1 MRRGWQL
8 AALGVGVALTIPAR
22 AQQLSRVDR
31 ERAQGMLQVIA
42 ADVRKHYY
50 DPKFHGVDWEAK
62 VHEAHERIDKAT
74 SLSMAFSHIATALAA
89 LDDSHTFFAPPSRP
103 FRHDYGWRI
112 QMVGDHCYITEVRP
126 RSDAEAKGLKP
137 GDEILTINGY
147 VPTRENLWKIQYL
160 FNVLRPQPGLRL
172 NLRDLDGR
180 ERQLDMMAQVRQL
193 KRVMDLV
200 GSGASFDVWEIIREI
215 ENQEH
220 LARARFVEL
229 GEELM
234 ILKIPQFVFSE
245 ADVNHMIGKARKR
258 KALILDLRG
267 NPGGSV
273 ETLKYFLGGIF
284 DHDVKV
290 SDRAG
295 REQKKPLVAKSKKN
309 DAFAGKLVVLID
321 SESGSAA
328 ELFARVVQLEKR
340 GVVLG
345 ARSSGSV
352 MEARR
357 YSYQMGIET
366 AIFYGASI
374 TDADLIMTDGKSL
387 EHTGVAPDKT
397 LLPAASDLATGS
409 DPVLAH
415 AAELLGV
422 KLNPEQAGK
431 LFPFEWPSL

>member
-1 MRRGWQL
+1 MIRR
-8 AALGVGVALTIPAR
+8 P
-22 AQQLSRVDR
+22 
-31 ERAQGMLQVIA
+31 
-42 ADVRKHYY
+42 
-50 DPKFHGVDWEAK
+50 
-62 VHEAHERIDKAT
+62 
-74 SLSMAFSHIATALAA
+74 
-89 LDDSHTFFAPPSRP
+89 
-103 FRHDYGWRI
+103 
-112 QMVGDHCYITEVRP
+112 P
-126 RSDAEAKGLKP
+126 RS
-137 GDEILTINGY
+137 T
-147 VPTRENLWKIQYL
+147 L
-160 FNVLRPQPGLRL
+160 FPYTTLFR
-172 NLRDLDGR
+172 
-180 ERQLDMMAQVRQL
+180 
-193 KRVMDLV
+193 
-200 GSGASFDVWEIIREI
+200 SIIREI

-340 GVVLG
+340 GVVLEIG
-345 ARSSGSV
+345 R
-352 MEARR
+352 
-357 YSYQMGIET
+357 
-366 AIFYGASI
+366 
-374 TDADLIMTDGKSL
+374 
-387 EHTGVAPDKT
+387 
-397 LLPAASDLATGS
+397 
-409 DPVLAH
+409 AH
-415 AAELLGV
+415 V
-422 KLNPEQAGK
+422 
-431 LFPFEWPSL
+431 